1 MGLYNS
7 STLSVEA
14 ILTTR
19 GKELLSTDGTVNIT
33 KFALGDEEI
42 DYTLYDKTH
51 PNGTDSFGVVLENT
65 IPLETSPTR
74 QNLKS
79 YLLNDGFSNKK
90 LVVPQSTTL
99 DADTAFLIKPVTNVD
114 GNLYDE
120 TYLFK
125 IDNTKIVS
133 FGFANAPSQ
142 TKNVAKTFSGIQA
155 AVRGNRINPGATT
168 LITVEGLDTH
178 LKEVIVVTV
187 NADST
192 NNTLSP
198 FDETAVVTDAK
209 YY

>member
-42 DYTLYDKTH
+42 DYTLYDETH

-79 YLLNDGFSNKK
+79 YLLNEGFSNKK

-99 DADTAFLIKPVTNVD
+99 EADTAFLIKPVTNVD
-114 GNLYDE
+114 GKVHNE
-120 TYLFK
+120 TYLFA

-133 FGFANAPSQ
+133 LMSMQGMHV
-142 TKNVAKTFSGIQA
+142 KNVGKTFSGKQA

-168 LITVEGLDTH
+168 LITVTGLDTR

-192 NNTLSP
+192 NKTLSP
-198 FDETAVVTDAK
+198 FDGTAVVTDAK

>member
-42 DYTLYDKTH
+42 DYTLYDETH

-79 YLLNDGFSNKK
+79 YLLNEGFSNKK

-99 DADTAFLIKPVTNVD
+99 EADTAFLIKPVTNVD
-114 GNLYDE
+114 GKVHNE
-120 TYLFK
+120 TYLFA

-133 FGFANAPSQ
+133 LMSMQGMHV
-142 TKNVAKTFSGIQA
+142 KNVGKTFSGKQA

-168 LITVEGLDTH
+168 LITVRGLDTR

-192 NNTLSP
+192 NKTLSP

>member
-33 KFALGDEEI
+33 KFALGVEEI
-42 DYTLYDKTH
+42 DYTLYDETH

-79 YLLNDGFSNKK
+79 YLLNEGFSNKK

-99 DADTAFLIKPVTNVD
+99 EADTAFLIKPVTNVD
-114 GNLYDE
+114 GKVHNE
-120 TYLFK
+120 TYLFA

-133 FGFANAPSQ
+133 LMSMQGMHV
-142 TKNVAKTFSGIQA
+142 KNVGKTFSGKQA

-168 LITVEGLDTH
+168 LITVTGLDTR

-192 NNTLSP
+192 NKTLSP

>member
-42 DYTLYDKTH
+42 DYTLYDETH

-79 YLLNDGFSNKK
+79 YLLNEGFSNKK

-99 DADTAFLIKPVTNVD
+99 EADTAFLIKPVTNVD
-114 GNLYDE
+114 GKVHNE
-120 TYLFK
+120 TYLFA

-133 FGFANAPSQ
+133 LMSMQGMHV
-142 TKNVAKTFSGIQA
+142 KNVGKTFSGKQA

-168 LITVEGLDTH
+168 LITVTGLDTRV
-178 LKEVIVVTV
+178 KEVIVVTV

-192 NNTLSP
+192 NKTLSP

>member
-42 DYTLYDKTH
+42 DYTLYDETH

-79 YLLNDGFSNKK
+79 YLLNEGFSNKK

-99 DADTAFLIKPVTNVD
+99 EADTAFLIKPVTNVD
-114 GNLYDE
+114 GKVHNE
-120 TYLFK
+120 TYLFA

-133 FGFANAPSQ
+133 LMSMLGMHV
-142 TKNVAKTFSGIQA
+142 KNVGKTFSGKQA

-168 LITVEGLDTH
+168 LITVTGLDTR

-192 NNTLSP
+192 NKTLSP

>member
-42 DYTLYDKTH
+42 DYTLYDETH

-79 YLLNDGFSNKK
+79 YLLNEGFSNKK

-99 DADTAFLIKPVTNVD
+99 EADTAFLIKPVTNVD
-114 GNLYDE
+114 GKVHNE
-120 TYLFK
+120 TYLFT

-133 FGFANAPSQ
+133 LMSMQGMHV
-142 TKNVAKTFSGIQA
+142 KNVGKTFSGKQA

-168 LITVEGLDTH
+168 LITVTGLDTR

-192 NNTLSP
+192 NKTLSP
-198 FDETAVVTDAK
+198 FDGTAVVTDAK

>member
-42 DYTLYDKTH
+42 DYTLYDETH

-79 YLLNDGFSNKK
+79 YLLNEGFSNKK

-99 DADTAFLIKPVTNVD
+99 EADTAILIKPVTNVD
-114 GNLYDE
+114 GKVHNE
-120 TYLFK
+120 TYLFA

-133 FGFANAPSQ
+133 LMSMQGMHV
-142 TKNVAKTFSGIQA
+142 KNVGKTFSGKQA

-168 LITVEGLDTH
+168 LITVTGLDTR

-192 NNTLSP
+192 NKTLSP

>member
-42 DYTLYDKTH
+42 DYTLYDETH

-79 YLLNDGFSNKK
+79 YLLNEGFSNKK

-99 DADTAFLIKPVTNVD
+99 EADTAFLIKPVTNVD
-114 GNLYDE
+114 GKVHNE
-120 TYLFK
+120 TYLFA

-133 FGFANAPSQ
+133 LMSMQGMHV
-142 TKNVAKTFSGIQA
+142 KNVGKTFSGKQA

-168 LITVEGLDTH
+168 LITVTGLDTR

-192 NNTLSP
+192 NKTLSP
-198 FDETAVVTDAK
+198 FDETAEVTDAK

>member
-42 DYTLYDKTH
+42 DYTLYDETH

-65 IPLETSPTR
+65 IPLESSPTR

-79 YLLNDGFSNKK
+79 YLLNEGFSNKK

-99 DADTAFLIKPVTNVD
+99 EADTAFLIKPVTNVD
-114 GNLYDE
+114 GKVHNE
-120 TYLFK
+120 TYLFA

-133 FGFANAPSQ
+133 LMSMQGMHV
-142 TKNVAKTFSGIQA
+142 KNVGKTFSGKQA

-168 LITVEGLDTH
+168 LITVTGLDTR

-192 NNTLSP
+192 NKTLSP
-198 FDETAVVTDAK
+198 FDGTAVVTDAK

>member
-42 DYTLYDKTH
+42 DYTLYDETH

-79 YLLNDGFSNKK
+79 YLLNEGFSNKK

-99 DADTAFLIKPVTNVD
+99 EADTAFLIKPVTNVD
-114 GNLYDE
+114 GKVHNE
-120 TYLFK
+120 TYLFA

-133 FGFANAPSQ
+133 LMSMQGMHV
-142 TKNVAKTFSGIQA
+142 KNVGKTFSGKQA

-168 LITVEGLDTH
+168 LITVTGLDTR

-192 NNTLSP
+192 NKTLSP

>member
-1 MGLYNS
+1 MGVYNS

-42 DYTLYDKTH
+42 DYTLYDETH

-79 YLLNDGFSNKK
+79 YLLNEGFSNKK

-99 DADTAFLIKPVTNVD
+99 EADTAFLIKPVTNVD
-114 GNLYDE
+114 GKVHNE
-120 TYLFK
+120 TYLFA

-133 FGFANAPSQ
+133 LMSMQGMHV
-142 TKNVAKTFSGIQA
+142 KNVGKTFSGKQA

-168 LITVEGLDTH
+168 LITVTGLDTR

-192 NNTLSP
+192 NKTLSP

>member
-42 DYTLYDKTH
+42 DYTLYDETH

-79 YLLNDGFSNKK
+79 YLLNEGFSNKK

-99 DADTAFLIKPVTNVD
+99 EADTAFLIKPVTNVD
-114 GNLYDE
+114 GKVHNE
-120 TYLFK
+120 TYLFA

-133 FGFANAPSQ
+133 LMSMQGMHV
-142 TKNVAKTFSGIQA
+142 KNVGKTFSGKQA

-168 LITVEGLDTH
+168 LITVTGLDTR

-192 NNTLSP
+192 NKTFSP

>member
-42 DYTLYDKTH
+42 DYTLYDETH

-79 YLLNDGFSNKK
+79 YLLNEGFSNKK

-99 DADTAFLIKPVTNVD
+99 EADTAFMVKFIMKL
-114 GNLYDE
+114 
-120 TYLFK
+120 TYLQL
-125 IDNTKIVS
+125 I
-133 FGFANAPSQ
+133 
-142 TKNVAKTFSGIQA
+142 IQ
-155 AVRGNRINPGATT
+155 
-168 LITVEGLDTH
+168 
-178 LKEVIVVTV
+178 K
-187 NADST
+187 
-192 NNTLSP
+192 
-198 FDETAVVTDAK
+198 
-209 YY
+209 

>member
-42 DYTLYDKTH
+42 DYTLYDETH

-79 YLLNDGFSNKK
+79 YLLNEGFSNKK

-99 DADTAFLIKPVTNVD
+99 EADTAFLIKPVTNVD
-114 GNLYDE
+114 GKVHNE
-120 TYLFK
+120 TYLFA

-133 FGFANAPSQ
+133 LMSMQGMHV
-142 TKNVAKTFSGIQA
+142 KNVGKTFSGKQA

-168 LITVEGLDTH
+168 
-178 LKEVIVVTV
+178 
-187 NADST
+187 
-192 NNTLSP
+192 
-198 FDETAVVTDAK
+198 
-209 YY
+209 

>member
-42 DYTLYDKTH
+42 DYTLYDETH

-79 YLLNDGFSNKK
+79 YLLNEGFSNKK

-99 DADTAFLIKPVTNVD
+99 EADTAFLIKPVTNVD
-114 GNLYDE
+114 GKVHNE
-120 TYLFK
+120 TYLFA

-133 FGFANAPSQ
+133 LMSMQGMHV
-142 TKNVAKTFSGIQA
+142 KNVGKTFSGKQA

-168 LITVEGLDTH
+168 LITVTGLDTR

-192 NNTLSP
+192 NKTLSP
-198 FDETAVVTDAK
+198 FDETAVITDAK